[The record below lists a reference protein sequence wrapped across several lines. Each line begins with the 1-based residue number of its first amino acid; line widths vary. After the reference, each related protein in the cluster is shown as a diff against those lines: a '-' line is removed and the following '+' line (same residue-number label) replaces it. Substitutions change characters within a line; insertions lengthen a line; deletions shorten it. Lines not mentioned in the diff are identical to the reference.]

1 MTRNRRS
8 TFCLIIILQLSFH
21 SPNLVWWYMRHIKSM
36 HCACITYLQSN
47 LFGVP
52 FPNLCLIGHQA
63 RELDKLPTWAWTTEG
78 SINSKFFFWALTH
91 GLLASSNLAK
101 GTADPRVDCFIQINN
116 SNIHTITPQNMQSKF
131 VLIGWFGRLG
141 LVGL

>member
-1 MTRNRRS
+1 MPATWSGSRSCVTRNRRS

-63 RELDKLPTWAWTTEG
+63 RKLDKLPTWAWTIEG
-78 SINSKFFFWALTH
+78 SINSKFVFLGVLHMGFWPAQTLPKALITRELTALSKSTIQTIIQP
-91 GLLASSNLAK
+91 LLKTCNLSL
-101 GTADPRVDCFIQINN
+101 F
-116 SNIHTITPQNMQSKF
+116 
-131 VLIGWFGRLG
+131 L
-141 LVGL
+141 